1 MKRVCK
7 IFVETFQ
14 MKIPSPRNN
23 ARDPQVADAIAM
35 RTTETII
42 GNRDTPI
49 ANSSA
54 TISDIPKELF
64 K

>member
-1 MKRVCK
+1 
-7 IFVETFQ
+7 